1 MNPPSFTVRV
11 SAVRSQS
18 AKSRGGAI
26 FTGIEVDDA
35 GTRLDAKAHLV
46 VKAPHWLLNTP
57 VEVGQ
62 FWRVTGK
69 AEANTI
75 VVNGYRL
82 TEATLT
88 PEAMELLRP
97 SGEHIVTLLAQCD
110 AFAGI
115 GMVKARRLWNRFGQD
130 LYAILDNGDVTRL
143 EEVMTAEAAASLAD
157 AWRRWGDTFTLQWLQ
172 AKGFSVALGRKV
184 IEYFSPHPEIKVEKD
199 PYRLIS
205 FAADWATTDKLARDA
220 FGIAEDDP
228 RRLAGAVEEALY
240 GAFDAGHTCVTRN
253 EVSQR
258 VGRLLGSGD
267 MIDRALAEAEVRG
280 YFLRRNLRSQNATST
295 HATERL
301 HAVGPYVMELGIAES
316 IAQRATQPDPLLNR
330 ADLAAVLAAYQAE
343 SGITLEASQIDAL
356 AVTNAN
362 PIAVITGGAGTGKT
376 TVLRACFRI
385 CAEAGWPVCAMAL
398 SGRAARRIGEATGH
412 PATTIAG
419 FLASVDAGT
428 LPDRAVVVIDEASML
443 DLPSAYR
450 LIRHLPETY
459 RFILVGDPH
468 QLPPVG
474 PGLLLHELAHHSGMP
489 RCELQQVKRYGGR
502 IAEAATALRLGQ
514 WPDLPDD
521 PQADIA
527 FLPCALDEINDTV
540 LDLLTDDPQN
550 SQILCAT
557 RTAAAGGVKAINTL
571 CSAALHASSEE
582 LMRWNSEFEA
592 VQGTG
597 FRVDSPVICLIND
610 WEKNLQNGSLGVI
623 VSVEPPDRDAAPGQ
637 RLGVIRWDDGLERDL
652 TPDLLPH
659 LELAYAI
666 TVHKAQGSQFP
677 RIIVPVRHS
686 RLLDRTL
693 LYTAITRAQ
702 RQVILVGD
710 VAAAKAAVEAPPH
723 ASLRQVAL
731 GALLTEILEGMA

>member
-1 MNPPSFTVRV
+1 MSLPTFTVRV
-11 SAVRSQS
+11 SAIRSQS
-18 AKSRGGAI
+18 AQSRGGAI

-35 GTRLDAKAHLV
+35 GARLDAKAHLV

-82 TEATLT
+82 TESTLT
-88 PEAMELLRP
+88 PESMELLRP
-97 SGEHIVTLLAQCD
+97 SGEHIVTLLAEGD

-115 GMVKARRLWNRFGQD
+115 GMVKARRLWDRFGED
-130 LYAILDNGDVTRL
+130 LYAILDHGDVKRL
-143 EEVMTAEAAASLAD
+143 EEVMTADAAANLAD

-172 AKGFSVALGRKV
+172 AKGFAVALGRKV
-184 IEYFSPHPEIKVEKD
+184 IDYFSPHPAIKIEED

-220 FGIAEDDP
+220 FGIAKDDP

-240 GAFDAGHTCVTRN
+240 RAFDAGHTCVTRN

-258 VGRLLGSGD
+258 VGSLLGSGD
-267 MIDRALAEAEVRG
+267 LIDRALIAAEARG
-280 YFLRRNLRSQNATST
+280 GFLRRA
-295 HATERL
+295 ERL
-301 HAVGPYVMELGIAES
+301 HAVGPYVMERGIAES
-316 IAQRATQPDPLLNR
+316 VAQRAARPEPLLDR
-330 ADLAAVLAAYQAE
+330 GAFATLLAGYQAE
-343 SGITLEASQIDAL
+343 SGIALEASQIDAL
-356 AVTNAN
+356 AVANAN

-376 TVLRACFRI
+376 TVLRAFFGVCG
-385 CAEAGWPVCAMAL
+385 AAGWPVFAMAL

-419 FLASVDAGT
+419 FLT
-428 LPDRAVVVIDEASML
+428 RFNPDEAPEQAVVVIDEASML
-443 DLPSAYR
+443 DLPAAYR
-450 LIRHLPETY
+450 LIRHLPEAY
-459 RFILVGDPH
+459 RFVLVGDPH

-474 PGLLLHELAHHSGMP
+474 PGLLLHELAHQDGIP
-489 RCELQQVKRYGGR
+489 RVELQQVKRYGGR
-502 IAEAATALRLGQ
+502 IAESATALRLGQ

-527 FLPCALDEINDTV
+527 FLPCALTDINDTV
-540 LDLLTDDPQN
+540 LDLLTADPEGT
-550 SQILCAT
+550 QILCAT

-571 CSAALHASSEE
+571 CSTALHADSEE
-582 LMRWNSEFEA
+582 LLLWNAEFEA

-597 FRVDSPVICLIND
+597 FRVGSPVICLIND
-610 WEKNLQNGSLGVI
+610 WEKNLQNGSLGVLMA
-623 VSVEPPDRDAAPGQ
+623 VEPPDRNAALGQ
-637 RLGVIRWDDGLERDL
+637 RLGVIRWDDGQERDL
-652 TPDLLPH
+652 TPDLLAH

-666 TVHKAQGSQFP
+666 TIHKAQGSQFP
-677 RIIVPVRHS
+677 RIIIPVRHS

-710 VAAAKAAVEAPPH
+710 VAAAKSAVEAPPY

-731 GALLTEILEGMA
+731 GSMLGEMLEAM

>member
-1 MNPPSFTVRV
+1 MSLPSLTVRI
-11 SAVRSQS
+11 SAIRSQNPQG
-18 AKSRGGAI
+18 RGGAI
-26 FTGIEVDDA
+26 FTSVEVGDD
-35 GTRLDAKAHLV
+35 GSRIDAKTHLI
-46 VKAPHWLLNTP
+46 VKAPHWLLNTSI
-57 VEVGQ
+57 EVGQ
-62 FWRVTGK
+62 LWRVTGK
-69 AEANTI
+69 AEPNTI

-82 TEATLT
+82 TESTLT

-97 SGEHIVTLLAQCD
+97 SGEHIVTLLAEGD

-115 GMVKARRLWNRFGQD
+115 GMVKARRLWDHFGQD
-130 LYAILDNGDVTRL
+130 LYAILDHGDVKRL

-157 AWRRWGDTFTLQWLQ
+157 AWQRWGDTFTLQWLQ

-184 IEYFSPHPEIKVEKD
+184 IDYFSPHPAIKIEED

-205 FAADWATTDKLARDA
+205 FAADWATTDKLAHDA

-240 GAFDAGHTCVTRN
+240 GAFDAGHTCVPRS
-253 EVSQR
+253 EVAQR
-258 VGRLLGSGD
+258 IGRLLSSGG
-267 MIDRALAEAEVRG
+267 MIDCALIEAEARG
-280 YFLRRNLRSQNATST
+280 CFLRRAD
-295 HATERL
+295 RL
-301 HAVGPYVMELGIAES
+301 HAVGPYVMEHGIAES
-316 IAQRATQPDPLLNR
+316 IAQRAAQPESLLDGG
-330 ADLAAVLAAYQAE
+330 AFAALLAGYQAE

-356 AVTNAN
+356 AVANAN

-376 TVLRACFRI
+376 TVLRAFFGVCG
-385 CAEAGWPVCAMAL
+385 AAGWPIFAMAL

-419 FLASVDAGT
+419 FLT
-428 LPDRAVVVIDEASML
+428 RFNPDEAPERAVVVIDEASML
-443 DLPSAYR
+443 DLPAAYR
-450 LIRHLPETY
+450 LIRHLPEAY
-459 RFILVGDPH
+459 RFVLVGDPH

-474 PGLLLHELAHHSGMP
+474 PGLLLHELAHQDGIP
-489 RCELQQVKRYGGR
+489 RVELQQVKRYGGQ

-521 PQADIA
+521 PRADIA
-527 FLPCALDEINDTV
+527 FLPCALNDINDTV
-540 LDLLTDDPQN
+540 LELLTDDPDGT
-550 SQILCAT
+550 QILCAT
-557 RTAAAGGVKAINTL
+557 RTTAAGGVKAINSL
-571 CSAALHASSEE
+571 CSAALHANSEE
-582 LMRWNSEFEA
+582 LLRWNAEFEV

-597 FRVDSPVICLIND
+597 FRVGSPVICLIND

-623 VSVEPPDRDAAPGQ
+623 VSVELPDRDAAPGR
-637 RLGVIRWDDGLERDL
+637 RLGVIRWDDEQERDL

-659 LELAYAI
+659 LELAFAI
-666 TVHKAQGSQFP
+666 TIHKAQGSQFP
-677 RIIVPVRHS
+677 RIIVPVRSS

-710 VAAAKAAVEAPPH
+710 VAAAKAAVEASPH

-731 GALLTEILEGMA
+731 GSMLIEILEGMA

>member
-1 MNPPSFTVRV
+1 MNLPSFTVRV
-11 SAVRSQS
+11 SAIRSQNS
-18 AKSRGGAI
+18 QGRGGAI
-26 FTGIEVDDA
+26 FTGIEVDDL

-46 VKAPHWLLNTP
+46 VKAPHWLLKTAI
-57 VEVGQ
+57 EVGQ
-62 FWRVTGK
+62 FWRVTGQ

-82 TEATLT
+82 TESTLT
-88 PEAMELLRP
+88 PKAMELLRP
-97 SGEHIVTLLAQCD
+97 SGEHIVTLLAECE

-115 GMVKARRLWNRFGQD
+115 GMVKARRLWDHFGQD
-130 LYAILDNGDVTRL
+130 LYAILDNGDVKHL
-143 EEVMTAEAAASLAD
+143 AEVLTAEAAANLAD
-157 AWRRWGDTFTLQWLQ
+157 AWHRWGDTFTLQWLQ

-184 IEYFSPHPEIKVEKD
+184 IEYFSPHPAIQIEHD

-220 FGIAEDDP
+220 FGVAEDDP

-240 GAFDAGHTCVTRN
+240 GAFDAGHTCVTRS
-253 EVSQR
+253 EVAQR
-258 VGRLLGSGD
+258 AGRLLGSGGV
-267 MIDRALAEAEVRG
+267 IDRALTEAEARG
-280 YFLRRNLRSQNATST
+280 CFLRRAD
-295 HATERL
+295 HL
-301 HAVGPYVMELGIAES
+301 HAVGPYVMERGIAES
-316 IAQRATQPDPLLNR
+316 IAQRAVQPDPLLNR
-330 ADLAAVLAAYQAE
+330 TELAAVLTGYQAE

-356 AVTNAN
+356 AVANAN

-398 SGRAARRIGEATGH
+398 SGRAARRISEATGH

-419 FLASVDAGT
+419 FLTRFDPATA
-428 LPDRAVVVIDEASML
+428 PERAVVVIDEASML
-443 DLPSAYR
+443 DLPAAYR

-459 RFILVGDPH
+459 RFVLVGDPH

-474 PGLLLHELAHHSGMP
+474 PGLLLHELAHHDGIPSV
-489 RCELQQVKRYGGR
+489 ELRQVKRYGGR
-502 IAEAATALRLGQ
+502 IAEAATAIRQGQ
-514 WPDLPDD
+514 WPDLPND
-521 PQADIA
+521 PRGDIA
-527 FLPCALDEINDTV
+527 FLPCALNEINDTV
-540 LDLLTDDPQN
+540 LDLLTDDPES

-571 CSAALHASSEE
+571 CSKALHANSEE
-582 LMRWNSEFEA
+582 LLRWNAEFEVA
-592 VQGTG
+592 EGTG
-597 FRVDSPVICLIND
+597 FRVGSPVICLIND
-610 WEKNLQNGSLGVI
+610 WKKNLQNGSLGVI
-623 VSVEPPDRDAAPGQ
+623 VSVEPYDRIAEPGQ
-637 RLGVIRWDDGLERDL
+637 HMGVIRWDDGQERNL

-659 LELAYAI
+659 LELAHAI
-666 TVHKAQGSQFP
+666 TIHKAQGSQFP
-677 RIIVPVRHS
+677 RIIVAVRHS

-702 RQVILVGD
+702 QQVILVGD

-731 GALLTEILEGMA
+731 GSLLTEILEGMV